1 MKDRL
6 DYYKSKYGEDFK
18 PSHVEE
24 KTPKPGLID
33 KIAGLFGLGKKKEK

>member
-18 PSHVEE
+18 PTHVAE
-24 KTPKPGLID
+24 KPEKPGLLG
-33 KIAGLFGLGKKKEK
+33 KIAGFLGLGKKK

>member
-18 PSHVEE
+18 PAHVEE
-24 KTPKPGLID
+24 KKAEKPGLLG
-33 KIAGLFGLGKKKEK
+33 KIAGILGLGKKK